1 MTCLAGLLLMAPI
14 SVLAEKESPLA
25 GPNVANLT
33 ARGDSVCRFTFII
46 GEENSLTCKTNF

>member
-33 ARGDSVCRFTFII
+33 AAIQYADLH
-46 GEENSLTCKTNF
+46 SLLAKKTV